1 MLVVETIARIWRE
14 HFIKGKTIKE
24 IARDLK
30 VSRNTVRKVLRS
42 GETSF
47 EYERVVQPRP
57 KLGGTPVGHV
67 DVGEPLF
74 PRCRQRRHGSRPL
87 AREQRDR
94 LDRAALDLLGSNRQQ
109 RALVVNSAGDQV
121 LHCLPATAV
130 RDVGNCDAS
139 RCGLFLQS

>member
-47 EYERVVQPRP
+47 EYEREVQPRP
-57 KLGGTPVGHV
+57 KLGRWTSELGALP
-67 DVGEPLF
+67 
-74 PRCRQRRHGSRPL
+74 C
-87 AREQRDR
+87 
-94 LDRAALDLLGSNRQQ
+94 AAGR
-109 RALVVNSAGDQV
+109 
-121 LHCLPATAV
+121 
-130 RDVGNCDAS
+130 
-139 RCGLFLQS
+139 